1 MRDESTR
8 QAAQEFLAAKLAEE
22 GQKHEDK
29 LNKETAVARSLHVW
43 KNLRDAVFAQ
53 CGEWNTVTQEQTL
66 TCSETPIGDLRI
78 WCSATAKQ
86 MTVYYDSKKLLI
98 TVRNGARLEVERDAI
113 LHIEGY
119 STGSGRDAHLVRNN
133 EIVNVDSLILGEL
146 RLLAGMGRQRS
157 S

>member
-1 MRDESTR
+1 MRDETTK

-29 LNKETAVARSLHVW
+29 FNKETAVARSPHVW
-43 KNLRDAVFAQ
+43 KNFRDAVFAQ
-53 CGEWNTVTQEQTL
+53 CSEWNAVTQEQTL
-66 TCSETPIGDLRI
+66 TCTETPIGDLRI
-78 WCSATAKQ
+78 RCSATAKQ

-119 STGSGRDAHLVRNN
+119 STGSSRDAHLVRNN
-133 EIVNVDSLILGEL
+133 
-146 RLLAGMGRQRS
+146 
-157 S
+157 

>member
-1 MRDESTR
+1 MRDETTK

-53 CGEWNTVTQEQTL
+53 CSEWNTVTQEQTL
-66 TCSETPIGDLRI
+66 TCTETPIGDLRV

-86 MTVYYDSKKLLI
+86 MIVYYDSKKLLI

-119 STGSGRDAHLVRNN
+119 SKGSGRDAHLVRNN
-133 EIVNVDSLILGEL
+133 ETVNVDSLILGEL
-146 RLLAGMGRQRS
+146 RLLAGMSRQRAS
-157 S
+157 